1 MYESF
6 YNLKV
11 EPFRLS
17 PDHRFCFSHKSYAKA
32 KAYMQY
38 AIHRAEGFV
47 MVTGKPGT
55 GKTTLVNDLVDGL
68 SQSRIVVATIV
79 STQLEADDL
88 LRLVACNFGL
98 DIDAPNKA
106 VVLQGLSVRLRRYHE
121 EGTRA
126 LLIID
131 EAQDLS
137 ASALEE
143 LRLLTNL
150 QLNNQPLLQIFLVGQ
165 ENLRELVQKPS
176 MEQVH
181 QRLVAACHLEALSE
195 QDTKAYIRHRLDR
208 VGWKNDPTIDEGVYP
223 VVFQFSKGVPRR
235 INLICSRFLLHGC
248 VEEKHRIRASDVRT
262 VVGELQH
269 EQLAPI
275 GFKADLPP
283 LLDDEEFESDLESAT
298 EVDDNQAP
306 QSAKEPSV
314 PDAGVAEQPTND
326 NSAATPSIS
335 PAPVNPEGNQIADLC
350 SLEEQ
355 VRREESHSSYQSDNS
370 QQDVIQ
376 ENYFSL
382 SEAVDLPSE
391 PIPIHKPAETPLAE
405 HAYGDRFANAQRQDE
420 TDGAR
425 THYYNEYQVSAN
437 PHGIVTRKWSMLST
451 ALIFLLIGAVV
462 LIALYVISPRLL
474 QDGIV
479 DLERQFDSN
488 ISSLSEEPATS
499 KPDPLPVKDGLNKN
513 EQDSGV
519 TDLENQSHAV
529 QSTSISTNT
538 DLQSNDSS
546 PFRDEKSGEIST
558 DQLIDAQ
565 KKTAPE
571 IELSDI
577 SALPDTAETG
587 DPVPPPQS
595 AAHDDLLQWWRSA
608 HLEAVRPPYQPSMQ
622 DNLQPNSSIVQ
633 ELTDSDT
640 IALAS
645 QPYPIIQGKK
655 QNPEAKESDATFT
668 PVTAGSRPA
677 ETVLPPPL
685 DPPVGSQSIETVASP
700 FPANSRIKA
709 DIATIS
715 EPLRNRGDAPHNSSL
730 KNMPLDGKAADK
742 SPHTVEGDT
751 LPSLRKKILFGS
763 DSAVISDE
771 YLSLLAET
779 VDWLKSHAGHT
790 VHIIGY
796 ADSKGETE
804 YNQELSLK
812 RAKEVAAYL
821 ENNNIANDRIHI
833 EGRGVYPATNNLSS
847 DGANARQLQRF
858 VEIVSN
864 PTGD

>member
-88 LRLVACNFGL
+88 LRLVSCNFGL
-98 DIDAPNKA
+98 DVDAPNKA

-165 ENLRELVQKPS
+165 ENLRDLVQKPS

-195 QDTKAYIRHRLDR
+195 PDTKAYIKHRLDR
-208 VGWKNDPTIDEGVYP
+208 VGWKNDPVIDEAVYP

-248 VEEKHRIRASDVRT
+248 VEEKHRIRAADVRT

-269 EQLAPI
+269 EQLTPV

-283 LLDDEEFESDLESAT
+283 LVDDDEELDIDQDAVVEADE
-298 EVDDNQAP
+298 NQL
-306 QSAKEPSV
+306 
-314 PDAGVAEQPTND
+314 AGVEPEQAVSETGPITEED
-326 NSAATPSIS
+326 PASAASPS
-335 PAPVNPEGNQIADLC
+335 PEAATRGGNEIADIC

-355 VRREESHSSYQSDNS
+355 VKREEGYSATDSEDSK
-370 QQDVIQ
+370 QDVIQ

-382 SEAVDLPSE
+382 SDAVDLPSE
-391 PIPIHKPAETPLAE
+391 PIPLHKPEETPAVGQR
-405 HAYGDRFANAQRQDE
+405 YGDRFASAKLHE
-420 TDGAR
+420 AGGGAR
-425 THYYNEYQVSAN
+425 THYYNEYQAGIHSQGVVS
-437 PHGIVTRKWSMLST
+437 GKRGMLSIT
-451 ALIFLLIGAVV
+451 LLFLLGAIV
-462 LIALYVISPRLL
+462 LSIALYLFSPRLL
-474 QDGIV
+474 QDGLM
-479 DLERQFDSN
+479 DLEQQFGPRASR
-488 ISSLSEEPATS
+488 LSEEPAPAKS
-499 KPDPLPVKDGLNKN
+499 DPLPVRAELEKN
-513 EQDSGV
+513 ETDSEVMRPVEQGV
-519 TDLENQSHAV
+519 TVQNATAAPNTPSQSEVSALDGGEPGAE
-529 QSTSISTNT
+529 QS
-538 DLQSNDSS
+538 SS
-546 PFRDEKSGEIST
+546 PIVDV
-558 DQLIDAQ
+558 Q

-571 IELSDI
+571 IELSHV
-577 SALPDTAETG
+577 APLPETTASG
-587 DPVPPPQS
+587 GAAKNPVAQKP
-595 AAHDDLLQWWRSA
+595 AASDDLLHWWRSEHA
-608 HLEAVRPPYQPSMQ
+608 QTLVPPNQAPSS
-622 DNLQPNSSIVQ
+622 DGVLASDAIAPGVST
-633 ELTDSDT
+633 TDK

-645 QPYPIIQGKK
+645 QLYPITHTNKK
-655 QNPEAKESDATFT
+655 RPEAIIKGAAVLTPLATASMSEKWALPD
-668 PVTAGSRPA
+668 PVDSP
-677 ETVLPPPL
+677 
-685 DPPVGSQSIETVASP
+685 SIESLTSPSAANSGSKTDIASI
-700 FPANSRIKA
+700 PANSGN
-709 DIATIS
+709 TQS
-715 EPLRNRGDAPHNSSL
+715 ES
-730 KNMPLDGKAADK
+730 KPLDQRSESEVADK
-742 SPHTVEGDT
+742 SGFAVVQNSQ
-751 LPSLRKKILFGS
+751 PSLRKKILFS
-763 DSAVISDE
+763 IDSTAINDE
-771 YLSLLAET
+771 YSGLLSEV
-779 VDWLKSHAGHT
+779 VDWLQLHT
-790 VHIIGY
+790 GQSVRIIGY
-796 ADSKGETE
+796 ADSIGDTQ
-804 YNQELSLK
+804 YNQALSLK

-821 ENNNIANDRIHI
+821 ADKNIAQNRLHI
-833 EGRGVYPATNNLSS
+833 EGRGVYPVTG
-847 DGANARQLQRF
+847 DGFSNGSNTRQMQRL
-858 VEIVSN
+858 VEIVSS
-864 PTGD
+864 PAGD